1 MAFIE
6 RLGTNR
12 GFELGNSS
20 QFSFSGA
27 GTQAVY
33 TTSTAEGSYA
43 WKINASINSLEAADV
58 DKTILTDAVVG
69 VPGQRYRFG
78 LYAINLGNYRSG
90 SAINRLFQAAVS
102 FYNSGGS
109 LISSSDILNYG
120 TTDIMPTTW
129 EWYELEMD
137 APALT
142 ATIKVWAKVRV
153 WKVATDP
160 AQSGYRYMGV
170 DLFSI
175 KKKVSRGAGAVYL
188 SDFGIV

>member
-12 GFELGNSS
+12 GFELGDSS
-20 QFSFSGA
+20 QFSISGA
-27 GTQAVY
+27 GTNGVY
-33 TTSTAEGSYA
+33 TASVGEGSYA
-43 WKINASINSLEAADV
+43 WRINASINTTAAADV
-58 DKTILTDAVVG
+58 NETIVTDAVVG
-69 VPGQRYRFG
+69 IPGQRYKFG

-90 SAINRLFQAAVS
+90 SAISRLFQAAVS
-102 FYNSGGS
+102 FYNAGGS

-120 TTDIMPTTW
+120 TTDTMPSTW

-153 WKVATDP
+153 WKAATDP